1 VRPFFYQLRNE
12 LWKLFGKK
20 RTYIGF
26 GAILLAEAAII
37 LLLRYTHGPR
47 RDLVRRLELMGYPA
61 DQFLSNLTMAM
72 AMMVPVAYLLM
83 PLYVALIGG
92 DLVAKEA
99 EDGTLRMILSRPVSR
114 LRLVSTKWLAGA
126 LFSIVLVLVLGAS
139 GVAFASIFFPPG
151 SMFALLP
158 IEGVFGLFDPGQGT
172 IRYTT
177 AIALLGIKA
186 ITVMG
191 MGWMFSCFN
200 MKPAAATILALS
212 VFMVSR
218 LIQEIPYFHDL
229 QGWFIT
235 YHLNF
240 WMRVFMQTIPWP
252 EMCQSLSIL
261 FGYNL
266 TFFIIGSVA
275 FQVRD
280 IKG

>member
-1 VRPFFYQLRNE
+1 VRPFYYQLRNE

-26 GAILLAEAAII
+26 GMFLLAEAALI

-47 RDLVRRLELMGYPA
+47 RDMVRRLELMGYPA

-72 AMMVPVAYLLM
+72 AMMVPVAYVLM
-83 PLYVALIGG
+83 PLYVALVGG

-99 EDGTLRMILSRPVSR
+99 EDGTLRMILSRPISR
-114 LRLVSTKWLAGA
+114 LRLVTIKWLAGTV
-126 LFSIVLVLVLGAS
+126 FSLVLVLVLGVS
-139 GVAFASIFFPPG
+139 GVIFASCFFPPG

-158 IEGVFGLFDPGQGT
+158 MEGIFGLFDAHAGFT
-172 IRYTT
+172 RYAS
-177 AIALLGIKA
+177 AIGLLTVKA
-186 ITVMG
+186 VTVMG
-191 MGWMFSCFN
+191 LGWMFSCFN

-229 QGWFIT
+229 QGWFLT

-240 WMRVFMQTIPWP
+240 WMKVFVQPIPWP
-252 EMCQSLSIL
+252 DICESLCIL

-266 TFFIIGSVA
+266 TFFIVGSAA

-280 IKG
+280 IKS

>member
-1 VRPFFYQLRNE
+1 
-12 LWKLFGKK
+12 
-20 RTYIGF
+20 
-26 GAILLAEAAII
+26 
-37 LLLRYTHGPR
+37 
-47 RDLVRRLELMGYPA
+47 MGYPA
-61 DQFLSNLTMAM
+61 DQFMSNLTMGM

-83 PLYVALIGG
+83 PLYVALVGG

-114 LRLVSTKWLAGA
+114 LRIVTTKWLAGA
-126 LFSIVLVLVLGAS
+126 LFSVVLVVVLGVS
-139 GVAFASIFFPPG
+139 GIAFASIFFPPG

-158 IEGVFGLFDPGQGT
+158 MEGVFGVFDGGEGT
-172 IRYTT
+172 VRY
-177 AIALLGIKA
+177 ASAMALLTVKA
-186 ITVMG
+186 VTVMG

-229 QGWFIT
+229 QAWFIT

-240 WMRVFMQTIPWP
+240 WMRVFMQPIPWP
-252 EMCQSLSIL
+252 DICESLSIL
-261 FGYNL
+261 FGFNL
-266 TFFIIGSVA
+266 TFFIIGSFA

-280 IKG
+280 IKS